1 MKPIYKW
8 IIGGVI
14 LIVVIVGLSVAYGFY
29 QLKREVP
36 KYGEKIKLGGLENPV
51 EVVYDRWGVP
61 HVFGSS
67 EKDLV
72 RALGYLHA
80 RDRLWQ
86 MDLVRRAAAG
96 KLSEIFGEFV
106 YDVDVT
112 QRIIG
117 LERFAKEAVVK
128 LDEETLGILQAY
140 SDGVNAFIES
150 QPKYPT
156 IEFRVI
162 NYKMEPWKPSDIIML
177 ARMTAWTL
185 SANMSEEILRY
196 ALVVEVGEDMAWKLM
211 PRHEDPGPYI
221 IPPEEKKYG
230 RGAFIR
236 RTGGV
241 KTASYPVQPLIK
253 LLEVNKLA
261 RQFIGFSSSGFAS
274 NSWVLAPSKT
284 ASGGAILCNDPH
296 LELLMPSVWHE
307 AHLSAGSINVAG
319 VAFPGTPFIVLGHTP
334 KIAWGAT
341 TTVADTQD
349 LYILKTDPQY
359 PNKYLYNGEWLDFGV
374 VEEKVKVRMKKG
386 YDERTVKV
394 RISKHGPV
402 VTDNLK
408 GLPKNL
414 PPLALKWAGYEVSN
428 EIRAL
433 LNVAKATS
441 WKEYLNAMKDFKVPV
456 QNWVY
461 ADASGNIGYIANG
474 LLPIRKQG
482 DGTLPVPGDDP
493 TYEWQGYVP
502 QEELPQLY
510 NPKSGFI
517 ATANNKVVPEEDY
530 PYTVSYRYVP
540 PYRAMRIVEVLSQG
554 DKFTVADVSRL
565 QMDNKLMLGQRLSKY
580 FIQAYENK
588 GNSTDKKLSLLVE
601 ELKRWD
607 FSTPTDSIATLFFL
621 ESYRQAFRLTYQDE
635 MSKELFDNF
644 REDITALNGFD
655 NGIENDF
662 ELFDDRKT
670 KEVERRDDILAKA
683 MAEAVATLSGEMGN
697 DPREWL
703 WGKKHQILFN
713 HPFGSINP
721 TLRKIFSVGPF
732 ELAGARDTVNN
743 GFFNWF
749 TAPYLVYEGPSMR
762 HLVDFGKFEESRIT
776 ITVGQSLHRLSPHY
790 RDQVSDW
797 LKGGGHPMPM
807 TRSEV
812 DKIVEGTITFIP

>member
-1 MKPIYKW
+1 MKSIYKW

-14 LIVVIVGLSVAYGFY
+14 LIVVIVGLSVGYGYY
-29 QLKREVP
+29 QLKKEVP
-36 KYGEKIKLGGLENPV
+36 KYGEKIKLAGLESSV
-51 EVVYDRWGVP
+51 EVVYDKWGVP

-96 KLSEIFGEFV
+96 RLSEIFGEFT
-106 YDVDVT
+106 YDVDVS

-117 LERFAKEAVVK
+117 LERFAEEAVSK
-128 LDEETLGILQAY
+128 LDAETLSVLQAY
-140 SDGVNAFIES
+140 SDGVNAFIAS
-150 QPKYPT
+150 QPEYPT

-162 NYKMEPWKPSDIIML
+162 GYKMEPWRPSDIIML

-196 ALVVEVGEDMAWKLM
+196 ELISERGEEAAWKMM

-230 RGAFIR
+230 EGASIHGTR
-236 RTGGV
+236 RV
-241 KTASYPVQPLIK
+241 KTAFYPVAPLLK
-253 LLEVNKLA
+253 LLEINRLA
-261 RQFIGFSSSGFAS
+261 RRFIGFSPDGVAS
-274 NSWVLAPSKT
+274 NSWVLAPQKT

-296 LELLMPSVWHE
+296 LELLLPSVWHE
-307 AHLSAGSINVAG
+307 AHLSAGAVNVAG

-349 LYILKTDPQY
+349 LYILKTDPQN
-359 PNKYLYNGEWLDFGV
+359 PDKYLYNGEWLAFEV
-374 VEEKVKVRMKKG
+374 AEEKIKVRLKKG
-386 YDERTVKV
+386 FEERTVKV

-402 VTDNLK
+402 ITDNLK

-414 PPLALKWAGYEVSN
+414 PPLALRWAGYEVSN
-428 EIRAL
+428 EIKAL
-433 LNVAKATS
+433 LNVAKVSS
-441 WKEYLNAMKDFKVPV
+441 WEEYLNAMKDFKVPV

-461 ADASGNIGYIANG
+461 ADANGNIGYIANG
-474 LLPIRKQG
+474 LLPIRKKG

-493 TYEWQGYVP
+493 AYEWQGYVP

-530 PYTVSYRYVP
+530 PYIVSYQYIA

-554 DKFTVADVSRL
+554 DKFTLADMSRL
-565 QMDNKLMLGQRLSKY
+565 QMDNKLMLGQRLAKY
-580 FIQAYENK
+580 FIEAYEKK
-588 GNSTDKKLSLLVE
+588 GNHSDAGLSQLLD

-607 FSTPTDSIATLFFL
+607 FFTDVESIATLFFL
-621 ESYRQAFRLTYQDE
+621 ESYRQAFKLTYEDE
-635 MSKELFDNF
+635 MSKEMFENF
-644 REDITALNGFD
+644 REDRIAWNGFD
-655 NGIENDF
+655 NGIESDF
-662 ELFDDRKT
+662 ELFDDRGT
-670 KEVERRDDILAKA
+670 QEVEKRDDILAKA
-683 MAEAVATLSGEMGN
+683 MAEAVAVLSKEMGD
-697 DPREWL
+697 DPRGWR
-703 WGKKHQILFN
+703 WGKRHQILFN

-732 ELAGARDTVNN
+732 ELAGARETVNN

-749 TAPYLVYEGPSMR
+749 TAPYIVYEGPSMR

-790 RDQVSDW
+790 RDQVGDW
-797 LKGGGHPMPM
+797 LNGGGHPMPM
-807 TRSEV
+807 TRNEV
-812 DKIVEGTITFIP
+812 DKIAEGTITFIP

>member
-14 LIVVIVGLSVAYGFY
+14 LIVFIVGLSVVYGYY
-29 QLKREVP
+29 QLKKEVP
-36 KYGEKIKLGGLENPV
+36 KYGDKIKLTGLENTV
-51 EVVYDRWGVP
+51 EVVYDKWGVP

-96 KLSEIFGEFV
+96 RLSEIFGEFA
-106 YDVDVT
+106 YDIDVS
-112 QRIIG
+112 QRIMG
-117 LERFAKEAVVK
+117 LERFAKDAVSK
-128 LDEETLGILQAY
+128 LDEETLSVLQAY
-140 SDGVNAFIES
+140 SDGVNAFIAS
-150 QPKYPT
+150 QPEYPT

-162 NYKMEPWKPSDIIML
+162 GYKMELWKPSDIIML

-185 SANMSEEILRY
+185 SANMTEEILRY
-196 ALVVEVGEDMAWKLM
+196 ALVSERGEEVAWKLM
-211 PRHEDPGPYI
+211 PRHEDPGPFI

-230 RGAFIR
+230 QGAFIR
-236 RTGGV
+236 RPTGV
-241 KTASYPVQPLIK
+241 KTASYPVEPLLK

-261 RQFIGFSSSGFAS
+261 RQFTGFSSSGFAS
-274 NSWVLAPSKT
+274 NSWVVAPSKT

-296 LELLMPSVWHE
+296 LELLLPSVWHE
-307 AHLSAGSINVAG
+307 AHLSAGNINVAG

-349 LYILKTDPQY
+349 LYILKTDPQDA
-359 PNKYLYNGEWLDFGV
+359 NKYLYNGEWLPFDV
-374 VEEKVKVRMKKG
+374 VEEKIKVRLKKG
-386 YDERTVKV
+386 YEERIVKV

-414 PPLALKWAGYEVSN
+414 PPLALRWAGYEVSN
-428 EIRAL
+428 EIKAL

-441 WKEYLNAMKDFKVPV
+441 WEEYLKAMQDFKVPV

-461 ADASGNIGYIANG
+461 ADANGNIGYIANG
-474 LLPIRKQG
+474 LLPIRKKG

-493 TYEWQGYVP
+493 SYEWQGYVP

-530 PYTVSYRYVP
+530 PYIVSYRYAP
-540 PYRAMRIVEVLSQG
+540 PYRAMRIVEVLSAG
-554 DKFTVADVSRL
+554 NKLSLADMSKL
-565 QMDNKLMLGQRLSKY
+565 QMDTKLMLGQRLAKY
-580 FIQAYENK
+580 FIEAYEKK
-588 GNSTDKKLSLLVE
+588 GNPSNPNLANLVN

-607 FSTPTDSIATLFFL
+607 FSTGVESIATLFFL
-621 ESYRQAFRLTYQDE
+621 ESYRQAFRLTYEDE
-635 MSKELFDNF
+635 MSNELFENF
-644 REDITALNGFD
+644 REDTNVWSGFD
-655 NGIENDF
+655 NGIESDF
-662 ELFDDRKT
+662 ELFDDRRT
-670 KEVERRDDILAKA
+670 QEVERRDDILVKA
-683 MAEAVATLSGEMGN
+683 MTEAITTLSKEMGE
-697 DPREWL
+697 DTRQWR
-703 WGKKHQILFN
+703 WGKRHQILFN

-749 TAPYLVYEGPSMR
+749 TAPYIVYEGPSMR

-790 RDQVSDW
+790 SDQVSDW
-797 LKGGGHPMPM
+797 LAGGGHPMPM
-807 TRSEV
+807 SREGV
-812 DKIVEGTITFIP
+812 DKIAEGTITFVP